1 MKNFSGY
8 FETLCLSLLLLASS
22 SEDEDLEDSEDD
34 GENNAQGDEAF
45 VSTAL
50 STGGSGEDDVRVVEI
65 NWAGNSV
72 VAGSL

>member
-1 MKNFSGY
+1 LKNFSGY

-50 STGGSGEDDVRVVEI
+50 SSGEDDVRVVEI

-72 VAGSL
+72 VAGCL